1 MCVHKSPSMGTL
13 FSAQSAEMR
22 LRLSTWDPVDDFF
35 KKNHY
40 SLFRFF
46 CVCLCMGVSA
56 TYGGLEDNL
65 QELAFSS
72 YHAGPTRK
80 DGTRVIRLGS
90 GAFTHEA
97 ISMVPVKDI
106 DGDCAI
112 PGKCVRL

>member
-1 MCVHKSPSMGTL
+1 MI
-13 FSAQSAEMR
+13 
-22 LRLSTWDPVDDFF
+22 FF
-35 KKNHY
+35 KKIITVY
-40 SLFRFF
+40 LDFF
-46 CVCLCMGVSA
+46 LCLCMGVSA

-80 DGTRVIRLGS
+80 DGTQVIRLGS

-112 PGKCVRL
+112 PGNCVRS